1 MKCMVYIMTLLLL
14 MGCASKDNM
23 VTVRQIENDNPVVL
37 RINEERERIFSLKYP
52 LSFEFKKNNRGEI
65 YYFESSYFPS
75 NEELCPGTGESHLK
89 ASDNDDYLAYRFKRF
104 DGGVLYTIEENDT
117 IQKELSDY
125 LKRMNAEKKDTVHI
139 PVKSF
144 REKHGKLIE
153 DWFEGD
159 TIILH
164 FHDHKQWHDIPQEV
178 DFFIYR

>member
-23 VTVRQIENDNPVVL
+23 VIVRQIENDNPVVL

-65 YYFESSYFPS
+65 YYFEASYFAN

-89 ASDNDDYLAYRFKRF
+89 ASDNDDYLAYGFKRF
-104 DGGVLYTIEENDT
+104 DGGLLYTIERNDT

-125 LKRMNAEKKDTVHI
+125 LKRMNAEKKDTLQI

-144 REKHGKLIE
+144 KEKHGKLIE

-159 TIILH
+159 SIILH
-164 FHDHKQWHDIPQEV
+164 FHNHKKWIDVPVRMSFE
-178 DFFIYR
+178 

>member
-14 MGCASKDNM
+14 MGCSSKDNM
-23 VTVRQIENDNPVVL
+23 VIVRQIENDNPVVL

-52 LSFEFKKNNRGEI
+52 LSFEFKKNIRGEI
-65 YYFESSYFPS
+65 YYFEASYFAN

-89 ASDNDDYLAYRFKRF
+89 ASDNDDYLAYGFKRF
-104 DGGVLYTIEENDT
+104 DGGVLYTIERNDT

-125 LKRMNAEKKDTVHI
+125 LKRMNAEKKDTLQI

-144 REKHGKLIE
+144 KEKHGKLIE

-159 TIILH
+159 SIILH
-164 FHDHKQWHDIPQEV
+164 FHNHKKWIDVPVRMSFE
-178 DFFIYR
+178 

>member
-1 MKCMVYIMTLLLL
+1 MVYIMTLLLL

-23 VTVRQIENDNPVVL
+23 VIVRQIENDNPVVL

-65 YYFESSYFPS
+65 YYFEASYFAN

-89 ASDNDDYLAYRFKRF
+89 ASDNDDYLAYGFKRF
-104 DGGVLYTIEENDT
+104 VGGVLYTIERNDT

-125 LKRMNAEKKDTVHI
+125 LKRMNAEKKDTLQI

-144 REKHGKLIE
+144 KEKHGKLIE

-159 TIILH
+159 SIILH
-164 FHDHKQWHDIPQEV
+164 FHNHKKWIDVPVRMSFE
-178 DFFIYR
+178 

>member
-23 VTVRQIENDNPVVL
+23 VIVRQIENDNPVVL

-65 YYFESSYFPS
+65 YYLEDSYFAN

-89 ASDNDDYLAYRFKRF
+89 ASDNDDYLAYGFKRF
-104 DGGVLYTIEENDT
+104 DGGVLYTIERNDT

-125 LKRMNAEKKDTVHI
+125 LKRMNAEKKDTLQI

-144 REKHGKLIE
+144 KEKHGKLIE

-159 TIILH
+159 SIILH
-164 FHDHKQWHDIPQEV
+164 FHNHKKWIDVPVRMSFE
-178 DFFIYR
+178 

>member
-1 MKCMVYIMTLLLL
+1 MKCMVYTLTLLLL

-23 VTVRQIENDNPVVL
+23 VKVRQIENDNPVVL

-104 DGGVLYTIEENDT
+104 DGGRIIYN
-117 IQKELSDY
+117 
-125 LKRMNAEKKDTVHI
+125 R
-139 PVKSF
+139 
-144 REKHGKLIE
+144 RE
-153 DWFEGD
+153 
-159 TIILH
+159 
-164 FHDHKQWHDIPQEV
+164 
-178 DFFIYR
+178 

>member
-1 MKCMVYIMTLLLL
+1 MVYIMTLLLL

-23 VTVRQIENDNPVVL
+23 VIVRQIENDNPVVL

-65 YYFESSYFPS
+65 YYFEASYFAN

-89 ASDNDDYLAYRFKRF
+89 ASDIDDYLAYGFKRF
-104 DGGVLYTIEENDT
+104 DGGVLYTIERNDT

-125 LKRMNAEKKDTVHI
+125 LKRMNAEKKDTLQI

-144 REKHGKLIE
+144 KEKHGKLIE

-159 TIILH
+159 SIILH
-164 FHDHKQWHDIPQEV
+164 FHNHKKWIDVPVRMSFE
-178 DFFIYR
+178 